1 VRRKDMQTVLSFCRL
16 TLLGMGLQQP
26 ISKWIQNGY
35 GLKWLKTH
43 CIPIDIWVIFWLVSS
58 VNE

>member
-43 CIPIDIWVIFWLVSS
+43 CIPNIWVIFWLVSS